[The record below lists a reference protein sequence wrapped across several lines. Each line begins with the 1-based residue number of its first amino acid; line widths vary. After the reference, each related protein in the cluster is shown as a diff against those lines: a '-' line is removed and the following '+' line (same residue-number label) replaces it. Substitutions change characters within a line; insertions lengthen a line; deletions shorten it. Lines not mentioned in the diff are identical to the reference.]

1 MCRALMYLGNTLS
14 LYDLLYKT
22 DASLVK
28 QAYDPRYMHG
38 MQNLAGFGMAT
49 WSKQF
54 SAAEKPMM
62 FKSITLPFYDKN
74 LENIAA
80 RIKGECILAH
90 VRGLPY
96 EGDQMG
102 MRNVVS
108 QQNLHPFIFEGTNVV
123 LAHNGALTHLD
134 ELKTALIAEIKPQYF
149 SQIKGST
156 DTEWLYALFLSRLPS
171 LAPTLKEMIQAVFE
185 SFDILRT
192 IRSDRGVYSFSPINL
207 FITDGQRLV
216 ATRYVIDYGHYVPGV
231 VDAHLDY
238 HSLWYTLGEAYTQM
252 HGHYEMRGYPLK
264 SSIIVSSEPLTVNPS
279 SWIKVPEYSLLA
291 VERNGYTLDLQMFD
305 IDL

>member
-1 MCRALMYLGNTLS
+1 MCRALMYLGHTLS
-14 LYDLLYKT
+14 LHDLLYKT

-28 QAYDPRYMHG
+28 QAYDPRYMYG

-49 WSKQF
+49 WSEQF
-54 SAAEKPMM
+54 SATAEPMM

-74 LENIAA
+74 LENIATQV
-80 RIKGECILAH
+80 KGECILAH
-90 VRGLPY
+90 VRGLSY
-96 EGDQMG
+96 EGDQLG

-108 QQNLHPFIFEGTNVV
+108 QQNLHPFKFDGTNVV
-123 LAHNGALTHLD
+123 LAHNGAVSNLNA
-134 ELKTALIAEIKPQYF
+134 LKTDLITELKPQYF

-185 SFDILRT
+185 SFDILRKV
-192 IRSDRGVYSFSPINL
+192 RSDRDAAIFSPINL
-207 FITDGQRLV
+207 FITDGQRLI
-216 ATRYVIDYGHYVPGV
+216 ATRYVMDFGHYLPGV
-231 VDAHLDY
+231 LDAHLEY
-238 HSLWYTLGEAYTQM
+238 HSLWYTLGEAYTGIK
-252 HGHYEMRGYPLK
+252 GHYEMRGYPLK
-264 SSIIVSSEPLTVNPS
+264 SSIIVSSEPLTVDPS

-291 VERNGYTLDLQMFD
+291 VERNGDTLDLQMFD

>member
-1 MCRALMYLGNTLS
+1 
-14 LYDLLYKT
+14 
-22 DASLVK
+22 
-28 QAYDPRYMHG
+28 
-38 MQNLAGFGMAT
+38 LAGFGMAA
-49 WSKQF
+49 WSEQF
-54 SAAEKPMM
+54 CAAEKPML

-80 RIKGECILAH
+80 QIKGECILAH

-102 MRNVVS
+102 MRNVIS
-108 QQNLHPFIFEGTNVV
+108 QQNLHPFLFEHTNVV
-123 LAHNGALTHLD
+123 LAHNGALSHLD
-134 ELKTALIAEIKPQYF
+134 VLKPALMTEIKPQYF

-171 LAPTLKEMIQAVFE
+171 FAPTLREMIQAVFE
-185 SFDILRT
+185 SFDILRI
-192 IRSDRGVYSFSPINL
+192 IRSDKNVYSFSPINL
-207 FITDGQRLV
+207 FITDGQRLIAV
-216 ATRYVIDYGHYVPGV
+216 RYVIDYGHYIPGV

-238 HSLWYTLGEAYTQM
+238 HSLWYTLGEAYTQKD
-252 HGHYEMRGYPLK
+252 GHYEMRGYPAK
-264 SSIIVSSEPLTVNPS
+264 SSIIVSSEPLTIDPS

-291 VERNGYTLDLQMFD
+291 VERNENTLDLQIFD